1 MLKLSGCW
9 VHKDM
14 VTKCD
19 IDATSFPKRMTYIL
33 QTKNYF
39 SKASL
44 NNNITRSESGQ
55 SFGFEALQCLK

>member
-1 MLKLSGCW
+1 
-9 VHKDM
+9 M
-14 VTKCD
+14 VTKYD